1 MKKLSLQVLMIVC
14 GILAGI
20 NVFATII
27 GVLCLDLT
35 LVVFYGIFAAIFIF
49 ANRKL
54 AAKVKVIKA
63 EAPKEKVKV
72 EPVKDKVINL
82 NNHKEEPKKEKV
94 SLKEKICAKLD
105 EWSANL
111 EEKRKKLNEQDPK
124 DNALIW
130 KILDTIGAILLP
142 ILFVAA
148 IIGLI
153 IGAGALVFWLFNV
166 IIGIIGAIIGFIF
179 NAFMYV
185 IGFIAAI
192 FIIGGF
198 LSFWWDLVKWE
209 HVYKPRGYVR
219 VKRRRRR

>member
-1 MKKLSLQVLMIVC
+1 MFKLITLSLT
-14 GILAGI
+14 GS
-20 NVFATII
+20 T
-27 GVLCLDLT
+27 LT
-35 LVVFYGIFAAIFIF
+35 FSLVVFYGIFAAIFIF

-166 IIGIIGAIIGFIF
+166 IIGVIGAIIGFIF

-219 VKRRRRR
+219 VRRRRR

>member
-1 MKKLSLQVLMIVC
+1 MKKLSLQVLMIIC

-35 LVVFYGIFAAIFIF
+35 LITFYGIFGAIFIF

-54 AAKVKVIKA
+54 AAKVKVLKA

-72 EPVKDKVINL
+72 EKEKPVKERVTITDRIN
-82 NNHKEEPKKEKV
+82 
-94 SLKEKICAKLD
+94 AKLNKWD
-105 EWSANL
+105 EKLDKKIAEGTDENGEYHLS
-111 EEKRKKLNEQDPK
+111 EKTEKRVAFAGKVLGVLICIGMVVGGI
-124 DNALIW
+124 ALIV
-130 KILDTIGAILLP
+130 L
-142 ILFVAA
+142 
-148 IIGLI
+148 
-153 IGAGALVFWLFNV
+153 LFNV
-166 IIGIIGAIIGFIF
+166 LGAVIAFLF
-179 NAFMYV
+179 NILFYV
-185 IGFIAAI
+185 LGFIAAI

-219 VKRRRRR
+219 VRRRRR

>member
-1 MKKLSLQVLMIVC
+1 MKKLSLQVLMIIC

-20 NVFATII
+20 NVFAAVI

-35 LVVFYGIFAAIFIF
+35 LIVFYGIFAAIFIF

-54 AAKVKVIKA
+54 AAKVKVLKA
-63 EAPKEKVKV
+63 ETPKEKVKV
-72 EPVKDKVINL
+72 EPVEDNVINL

-94 SLKEKICAKLD
+94 SLKEKMCAKLD
-105 EWSANL
+105 EWSVKL
-111 EEKRKKLNEQDPK
+111 EEKHEKLKEQDPK

-148 IIGLI
+148 IIGII

-219 VKRRRRR
+219 VRRRRR

>member
-1 MKKLSLQVLMIVC
+1 MKKLSLQVLMIIC

-20 NVFATII
+20 NVFAAVI

-35 LVVFYGIFAAIFIF
+35 LIVFYGIFAAIFIF

-54 AAKVKVIKA
+54 AAKVKVLKA
-63 EAPKEKVKV
+63 ETPKEKVKV
-72 EPVKDKVINL
+72 EPVKDNVINL

-94 SLKEKICAKLD
+94 SLKEKMCAKLD
-105 EWSANL
+105 EWSVKL
-111 EEKRKKLNEQDPK
+111 EEKHEKLKEQDPK

-148 IIGLI
+148 IIGII
-153 IGAGALVFWLFNV
+153 IGAGVLVFWLFNV

-219 VKRRRRR
+219 VRRRRR

>member
-1 MKKLSLQVLMIVC
+1 MKKISLQVLMILC
-14 GILAGI
+14 GIMGAI
-20 NVFATII
+20 NVLGTIVGI
-27 GVLCLDLT
+27 TCLDIGIT
-35 LVVFYGIFAAIFIF
+35 LFYAVPAAIFIF

-72 EPVKDKVINL
+72 EPVKDNVINL